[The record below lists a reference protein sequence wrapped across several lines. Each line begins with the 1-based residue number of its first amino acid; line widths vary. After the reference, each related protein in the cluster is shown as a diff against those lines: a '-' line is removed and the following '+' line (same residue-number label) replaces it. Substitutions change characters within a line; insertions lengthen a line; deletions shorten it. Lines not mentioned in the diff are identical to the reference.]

1 MATLTLTSAAK
12 QAMAELILAR
22 IDAGGAAGKV
32 EIQDSSNNVLATL
45 TLAYP
50 CGAHSAGKLVFSSI
64 AQVNATGTGTANKAV
79 FKTSAGVEVF
89 TGDVSTSAGTA
100 FCRLS
105 SLSIATGGPVAT
117 ASCEIQF

>member
-12 QAMAELILAR
+12 QAFAELMLAR

-32 EIQDSSNNVLATL
+32 EIQDSSSSVLATL
-45 TLAYP
+45 TLSYP
-50 CGAHSAGKLVFSSI
+50 CGSHSAGKFVFGSI